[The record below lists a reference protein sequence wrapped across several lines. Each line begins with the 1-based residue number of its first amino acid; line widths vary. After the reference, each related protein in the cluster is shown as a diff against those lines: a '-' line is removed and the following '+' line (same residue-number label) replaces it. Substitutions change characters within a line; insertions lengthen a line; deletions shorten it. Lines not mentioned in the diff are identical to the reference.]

1 MRSYF
6 TLTCLGKS
14 TGVYMEVSIIGN
26 IIVQYLYHSHV
37 VPEGQ
42 CTEPEF
48 GWQENQETFSWFSA
62 QQFI

>member
-1 MRSYF
+1 
-6 TLTCLGKS
+6 
-14 TGVYMEVSIIGN
+14 MEVSIIGN